1 MSNKSYRAKMLGALR
16 AHSSVGQSGG
26 LIIRWS
32 QVRVLV
38 GPSFVFLP
46 SQRSSFRIAWFVR
59 SLVPAATTR
68 VHPLLSTIKIAD
80 GGDDRLKQA
89 VNRKEPACC
98 VPDGRRLIYK
108 GYEEDSGCVTDARRP
123 EKNEVGLACGMLR
136 GIGITFLVRQGCNG
150 AFTLPLTL

>member
-46 SQRSSFRIAWFVR
+46 SQRSSFRIAWLCGR
-59 SLVPAATTR
+59 LCQRATTR

-80 GGDDRLKQA
+80 RGADRLKQA
-89 VNRKEPACC
+89 VNRKLRVVCRTD
-98 VPDGRRLIYK
+98 DG
-108 GYEEDSGCVTDARRP
+108 
-123 EKNEVGLACGMLR
+123 
-136 GIGITFLVRQGCNG
+136 
-150 AFTLPLTL
+150 